1 MGDATYWWVF
11 FGAAFALN
19 ISPGPD
25 LLFILSHTLADG
37 WRVGIASALGVCSGA
52 LVHVCAAA
60 LGVSAILAT
69 SALAFTLIKYAGAA
83 YLFYLGIQVLR
94 SAGSSLPLESA
105 PAASRTTG
113 WQAYRQGVWV
123 DILNPKVAIFFMA
136 FLPQFVRPGE
146 GAVAGQLLMLGS
158 LVVLVAIVVECGL
171 VLVAARARQI
181 LLANR
186 RVGLWLDRAL
196 GGVLIGLGIRLC
208 LAERS

>member
-1 MGDATYWWVF
+1 MADVTSWWVF
-11 FGAAFALN
+11 FAAAFALN

-25 LLFILSHTLADG
+25 LLFILSRTLADG

-69 SALAFTLIKYAGAA
+69 SALAFAVIKYAGAA

-94 SAGSSLPLESA
+94 SAGSSLPLEPTLVA
-105 PAASRTTG
+105 TRTTG
-113 WQAYRQGVWV
+113 WQAYRQGILV

-146 GAVAGQLLMLGS
+146 GAVAVQLLVLGF

-171 VLVAARARQI
+171 VLMAARARAV
-181 LLANR
+181 LRTNR
-186 RVGLWLDRAL
+186 RVGLWLDRVL
-196 GGVLIGLGIRLC
+196 GSVLIGLGVRLC
-208 LAERS
+208 LAERG